1 MGIPLQ
7 GIGMNSSWNRVQMA
21 TQSLNQSAR
30 RNAGQGQKAGDD
42 RRQDRV
48 QLTPMNQMQS
58 RLENLM
64 AQKQNII
71 EQKNQLI
78 ADTLDAGGDVNS
90 IKSLISLYEEQV
102 RNLDS
107 QISQT
112 MKDMVEEQLDKAEEE
127 RQEKAPETE
136 EELQRK
142 QMNELNSAS
151 MDYERANQIYSAHLE
166 KKRAASTLASEIELD
181 GGRGGA
187 APGKQERL
195 SELLQE
201 ADELYTDAMKG
212 YVDLNVSL
220 KETAEE
226 ASHRHELENEEEAK
240 AEEEQQEQSEQ

>member
-1 MGIPLQ
+1 MGIQLQ
-7 GIGMNSSWNRVQMA
+7 GIGVNSAWNRMQMA
-21 TQSLNQSAR
+21 AQSINQSAR
-30 RNAGQGQKAGDD
+30 AAQGQKAGED
-42 RRQDRV
+42 RRQDRL
-48 QLTPMNQMQS
+48 QLSPMSQMQS

-78 ADTLDAGGDVNS
+78 ADTLDAGGDVGS
-90 IKSLISLYEEQV
+90 IRSLISLYEEQV

-127 RQEKAPETE
+127 KQEKEPETKE
-136 EELQRK
+136 AQQQRR
-142 QMNELNSAS
+142 MSELNSVS
-151 MDYERANQIYSAHLE
+151 MDYERASQVYSAHLE

-187 APGKQERL
+187 APGKEERL
-195 SELLQE
+195 NKLLQE

-212 YVDLNVSL
+212 YADLNISL

-226 ASHRHELENEEEAK
+226 ASHRHELESEEEA
-240 AEEEQQEQSEQ
+240 EEESEQ

>member
-1 MGIPLQ
+1 M
-7 GIGMNSSWNRVQMA
+7 
-21 TQSLNQSAR
+21 
-30 RNAGQGQKAGDD
+30 
-42 RRQDRV
+42 
-48 QLTPMNQMQS
+48 
-58 RLENLM
+58 
-64 AQKQNII
+64 
-71 EQKNQLI
+71 
-78 ADTLDAGGDVNS
+78 
-90 IKSLISLYEEQV
+90 
-102 RNLDS
+102 DS

-127 RQEKAPETE
+127 KQEKEPETE

-240 AEEEQQEQSEQ
+240 AEEEQQEQSSALFLKKT